1 MDHQSQNEQFGM
13 ERGVIQAVSD
23 DVVSFNNEIPPPT
36 LTQAT
41 HEGLFNFHVEEED
54 VLFYERLTE
63 ALRIDAQSPP
73 NNLLD
78 AEQDMVAVAT
88 DEANNE
94 QASFYSQARPQANYD
109 DISRRLSREEMDA
122 YSRDILGPNNLLGFE
137 GDMRV
142 NNGQTP
148 FLSQAYPQLPSVPQ
162 PSPVPAAQNI
172 DPRLMEAPVA
182 QAPTFAGAAS
192 LAHGTPYL
200 SPVMT
205 PSPAQPQPLV
215 VPEALKP
222 NTAGNRVKKAG
233 GKKTGNKIGRKIGQ
247 RACDSCRKSHL
258 TCKTETG
265 ANSCNQCWEK
275 KTPCNQGSTA
285 DKRTKKSNE
294 QGFLN
299 TVDAC
304 KKYLKDLLILIFG
317 MHDAKPEIKQG
328 NMPLIGKML
337 SNDHPDSSTAVDLL
351 TMKPLDEV
359 AAQARVRL
367 DALANLQLDL
377 EGIHRVT
384 EMRKHTKLCIERT
397 REHVITLGRYL
408 HVLMDGTYDAESVDF
423 SLATVVGSPAPFS
436 QIGQEMKAGFSHSDS
451 GVYVDS
457 LVGYF
462 DRMVA
467 TISGK

>member
-1 MDHQSQNEQFGM
+1 MRVD
-13 ERGVIQAVSD
+13 
-23 DVVSFNNEIPPPT
+23 
-36 LTQAT
+36 
-41 HEGLFNFHVEEED
+41 
-54 VLFYERLTE
+54 
-63 ALRIDAQSPP
+63 
-73 NNLLD
+73 
-78 AEQDMVAVAT
+78 
-88 DEANNE
+88 NE
-94 QASFYSQARPQANYD
+94 QAPVHSQPCSQLPRFNSPYYPYGNYQ
-109 DISRRLSREEMDA
+109 SNVTNTLPSQPSQSQYVNSAE
-122 YSRDILGPNNLLGFE
+122 LH
-137 GDMRV
+137 
-142 NNGQTP
+142 NNGNNEGNGNDEGNGDDKGISNNN
-148 FLSQAYPQLPSVPQ
+148 FGVG
-162 PSPVPAAQNI
+162 
-172 DPRLMEAPVA
+172 AP
-182 QAPTFAGAAS
+182 
-192 LAHGTPYL
+192 
-200 SPVMT
+200 
-205 PSPAQPQPLV
+205 PQPLI

-233 GKKTGNKIGRKIGQ
+233 GKKTGNKNGRKIGQ

-265 ANSCNQCWEK
+265 ANSCNQCLEK

-294 QGFLN
+294 QGLLN

-328 NMPLIGKML
+328 NMPFIRKLL
-337 SNDHPDSSTAVDLL
+337 SKDHPDPSFIVEFFT
-351 TMKPLDEV
+351 TKPLDEV
-359 AAQARVRL
+359 TAQARVRL

-436 QIGQEMKAGFSHSDS
+436 QIGQEIKTGFSHSDS
-451 GVYVDS
+451 GIYVDS
-457 LVGYF
+457 LVGCF